1 MTKGQVPE
9 DLKRAVHNMDNL
21 IFEPVSSIEL
31 AQFYN
36 LEGKHMGLMFY
47 KNLVDSVQIND
58 EQGAIYFFKL
68 DEQARVCQKTGSK
81 L

>member
-1 MTKGQVPE
+1 
-9 DLKRAVHNMDNL
+9 MDNL

-36 LEGKHMGLMFY
+36 LEAKNMGLMFY
-47 KNLVDSVQIND
+47 KNLVDSVQVND
-58 EQGAIYFFKL
+58 EQGSIYFFK
-68 DEQARVCQKTGSK
+68 QNHQHTVCPKTGQK